1 MDFLLFLFRCF
12 LVVGGIAILL
22 IPYIIGIQAMYFEK
36 AYQRTL
42 ERYGS
47 RRVKVFLLFL
57 SFIGIIVWLWFEFYT
72 RVRLC

>member
-47 RRVKVFLLFL
+47 DMEAV
-57 SFIGIIVWLWFEFYT
+57 G
-72 RVRLC
+72 